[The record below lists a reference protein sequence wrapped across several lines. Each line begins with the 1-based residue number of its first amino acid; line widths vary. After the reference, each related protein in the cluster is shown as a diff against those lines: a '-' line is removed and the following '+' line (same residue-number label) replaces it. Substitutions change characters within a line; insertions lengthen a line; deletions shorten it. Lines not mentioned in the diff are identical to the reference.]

1 MKAAE
6 RKEEVKGCVSAG
18 VGMWGREGYRF
29 PRCLEK
35 EAPPRR
41 GGAAGAGGGVG
52 GGGGAAE
59 QGSPPPLREVAQGS
73 QKPAVV

>member
-18 VGMWGREGYRF
+18 VGMWGREEYRF

-41 GGAAGAGGGVG
+41 GGAAGAGGGGEG
-52 GGGGAAE
+52 GEEVEVRQSRG
-59 QGSPPPLREVAQGS
+59 LRLRCER
-73 QKPAVV
+73 